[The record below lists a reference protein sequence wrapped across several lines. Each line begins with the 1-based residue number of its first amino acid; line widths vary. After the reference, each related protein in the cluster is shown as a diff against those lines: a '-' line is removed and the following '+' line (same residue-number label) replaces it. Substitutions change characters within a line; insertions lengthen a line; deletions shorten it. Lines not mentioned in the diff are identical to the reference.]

1 MVAAGGCGSRGR
13 MRVAALRWLSEA
25 DWRRQDGVGD
35 DAERGAGNG
44 ERGRRTGRWL
54 VEQVCGTALLL
65 VRNAKATGRS
75 RQKRPKQRPGDVQ
88 GNPGRMSGQDN
99 GCGWM
104 ELWGGCLLTLRVWR
118 GNHGGRGSAGLGCR
132 RRREGLWQG
141 NRARTRPVQ
150 LPTLVFCHSSLQTD
164 DNLQQADTDR
174 HLPSPPWP
182 PLAHGVLV
190 TGLALPCKKMKQTL
204 KAMQENMC
212 HVGGGDLRK

>member
-1 MVAAGGCGSRGR
+1 
-13 MRVAALRWLSEA
+13 MRS
-25 DWRRQDGVGD
+25 
-35 DAERGAGNG
+35 G
-44 ERGRRTGRWL
+44 ERGTGEKDGSLARRTSLRDG
-54 VEQVCGTALLL
+54 LLL

-118 GNHGGRGSAGLGCR
+118 GNHGGRGSAGLGSR

-141 NRARTRPVQ
+141 NRARTKPVQ
-150 LPTLVFCHSSLQTD
+150 LLTLVFCHSSLQTD
-164 DNLQQADTDR
+164 DNLQQADADR

-204 KAMQENMC
+204 KVMQENMC